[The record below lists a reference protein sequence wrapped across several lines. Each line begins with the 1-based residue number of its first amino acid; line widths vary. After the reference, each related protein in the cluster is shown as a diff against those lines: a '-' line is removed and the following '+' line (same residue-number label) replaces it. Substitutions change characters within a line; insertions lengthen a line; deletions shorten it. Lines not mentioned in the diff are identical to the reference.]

1 MKLSFTDFF
10 HCEIHISF
18 CFLSDHKV
26 RPNIFQ
32 IKEDFD
38 APSLQ
43 KIKL

>member
-18 CFLSDHKV
+18 CFFTDHKV
-26 RPNIFQ
+26 QPNIFQ

-43 KIKL
+43 KLKL